1 METENLEP
9 KPPREAGVPEP
20 EPGIKDVEPVRLV
33 ENDVRERLCD
43 EGFTEE
49 QILKWVEAYFDSH
62 SEGSADEVIEW
73 IKRQERQSA

>member
-1 METENLEP
+1 MSPDDLEP
-9 KPPREAGVPEP
+9 EAPREAGVPEP
-20 EPGIKDVEPVRLV
+20 EPRVEDVEPARLV
-33 ENDVRERLCD
+33 ENDVRDRLQR
-43 EGFTEE
+43 EGFSEE